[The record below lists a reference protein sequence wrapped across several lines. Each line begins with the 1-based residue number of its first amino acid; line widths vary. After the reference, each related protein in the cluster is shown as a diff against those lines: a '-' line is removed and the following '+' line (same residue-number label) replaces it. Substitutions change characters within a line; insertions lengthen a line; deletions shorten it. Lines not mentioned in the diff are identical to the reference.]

1 MVGLATDWTTKDSR
15 SASMIPLQAFS
26 KAYLSG
32 SSSRKDTTGQGIADS
47 SEHFL

>member
-1 MVGLATDWTTKDSR
+1 
-15 SASMIPLQAFS
+15 MIPLQALS

-32 SSSRKDTTGQGIADS
+32 SSSRKDTTGQGNADS